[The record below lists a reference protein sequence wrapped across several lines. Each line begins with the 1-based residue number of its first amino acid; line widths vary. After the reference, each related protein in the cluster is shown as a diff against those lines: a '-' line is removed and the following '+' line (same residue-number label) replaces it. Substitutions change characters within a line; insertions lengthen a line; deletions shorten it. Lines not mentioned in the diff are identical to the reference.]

1 MSPVAY
7 PGIFPLLTLSSTL
20 YLYFS
25 PNITAIIALLAYHLL
40 YLLLCCPLDLGLSM
54 LNAMLKELLSL
65 VILLLLFCTILSYH
79 FLGYA

>member
-25 PNITAIIALLAYHLL
+25 PNITALIALLAVSFTLSSSLL
-40 YLLLCCPLDLGLSM
+40 PIRSGS
-54 LNAMLKELLSL
+54 
-65 VILLLLFCTILSYH
+65 
-79 FLGYA
+79 